1 MITQWLAWVF
11 SIVTISIE
19 VLGIIITLL
28 LARQNASTKK
38 AEYTQITSEKDPAEQ
53 FDSLRGDVDSILDGL
68 TPSDRT

>member
-1 MITQWLAWVF
+1 MITQRLAWVL

-28 LARQNASTKK
+28 ARQNASTQK
-38 AEYTQITSEKDPAEQ
+38 AEYAQITSEKDPAEQ

-68 TPSDRT
+68 TPNDRT